1 MEKLKNLGLTI
12 AEKFNV
18 IVERAKTDKKFL
30 GILIGAAVAVVAIII
45 AIVVAL
51 GGSGSQGTGG
61 KPNSGSGNKVTYTVS
76 VQTKGGMILS
86 DISVRVYNDEKLT
99 DLALPNDEDFNNL
112 KFSIAQ
118 NSNIYLRCPDSENT
132 NNPRKYF
139 FRFQIEL
146 KENMV
151 LNALLGS
158 DAPFTLYCNKNE
170 IMRHYATNPI
180 VKDKFAAKIDLPA
193 GRHEFIVVFSSN
205 NNQGW
210 GFCCKFIRLDGKTAP
225 KVLKPDEFI

>member
-1 MEKLKNLGLTI
+1 MKDGHYISDAINCQLTKNKATVLLKIPEVL
-12 AEKFNV
+12 FNENYQ
-18 IVERAKTDKKFL
+18 ISYGGNFQPHANIKDEANRSLPCFILKGKAKPTNETYY
-30 GILIGAAVAVVAIII
+30 ITE
-45 AIVVAL
+45 AL
-51 GGSGSQGTGG
+51 VSNPYYGS
-61 KPNSGSGNKVTYTVS
+61 
-76 VQTKGGMILS
+76 
-86 DISVRVYNDEKLT
+86 EKLT

-180 VKDKFAAKIDLPA
+180 VKDKFVAKIDLSA